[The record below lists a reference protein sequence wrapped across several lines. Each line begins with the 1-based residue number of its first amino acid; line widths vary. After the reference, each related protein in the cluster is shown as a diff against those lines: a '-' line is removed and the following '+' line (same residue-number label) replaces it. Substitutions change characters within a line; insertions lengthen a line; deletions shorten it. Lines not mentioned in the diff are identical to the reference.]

1 MVGHK
6 RRVRGASP
14 DQLAAPMMEQK
25 KTLLTAT
32 ECIAFA
38 LECQSSAE
46 IEHEL
51 EHRERLLRIASTMRE
66 IAAALKNHEGTKA

>member
-1 MVGHK
+1 
-6 RRVRGASP
+6 
-14 DQLAAPMMEQK
+14 ME
-25 KTLLTAT
+25 KTKTPLTAT

-46 IEHEL
+46 IEQDG
-51 EHRERLLRIASTMRE
+51 EHRERLLRVASTMRD